1 VKDVTS
7 IAPGSNTTPTVQQ
20 AVTGSQSNSSSILG
34 KDAFLRLL
42 VTQLANQDP
51 TNPMEDREF
60 IAQMAQFSSLEQM
73 NNVANELRG
82 LRQLFS
88 LSTDLIGKSIEWQGT
103 DGVLSGKVDSILLRD
118 GATVVVVGD
127 HEVGLDS
134 IIRVYQKS
142 EGDENETP
150 TEPVDETPA
159 DETPPDPVDETPG
172 DDDSEDGD
180 DQDDSPE
187 GSENGGDAS

>member
-1 VKDVTS
+1 MTS

>member
-1 VKDVTS
+1 MTS

-88 LSTDLIGKSIEWQGT
+88 LSTDLIGKWIEWQGT

-118 GATVVVVGD
+118 GATVIVVGD

-150 TEPVDETPA
+150 TEPVDG
-159 DETPPDPVDETPG
+159 TPG

>member
-1 VKDVTS
+1 VTS